1 MDQLF
6 KRYADPFLLINN
18 LIQTSSFSNFIDDM
32 FNFIYEEMEE
42 KTQWEF
48 FLHKIFNETW
58 GDFRDRI
65 KSEENSKTVD
75 LGATLKNSRE
85 MLINFTP
92 EDEVM

>member
-1 MDQLF
+1 MDLLF
-6 KRYADPFLLINN
+6 KRYASPFLLLDN
-18 LIQTSSFSNFIDDM
+18 LIQTSSLSEFIDDM
-32 FNFIYEEMEE
+32 FKFINKETHER
-42 KTQWEF
+42 TQWEF
-48 FLHKIFNETW
+48 FLHRVYDESWTDFN
-58 GDFRDRI
+58 DRI

>member
-6 KRYADPFLLINN
+6 KRYADPFILLDN
-18 LIQTSSFSNFIDDM
+18 LIQTSSLSGFIDDM
-32 FNFIYEEMEE
+32 FKFINKETQER
-42 KTQWEF
+42 TQWEF
-48 FLHKIFNETW
+48 FLHKIYDESWNNFIE
-58 GDFRDRI
+58 RI
-65 KSEENSKTVD
+65 KSEENSQTVD

>member
-18 LIQTSSFSNFIDDM
+18 LIQTSSFSSFIDDM

>member
-6 KRYADPFLLINN
+6 KRYAGPFILLDN
-18 LIQTSSFSNFIDDM
+18 LIQTGSLSGFIDDM
-32 FNFIYEEMEE
+32 FKFINEETQER
-42 KTQWEF
+42 TQWEF
-48 FLHKIFNETW
+48 FLHKIYNESW
-58 GDFRDRI
+58 NDFSDRI
-65 KSEENSKTVD
+65 KSDENSKTVD